1 MLMWSFTVL
10 TLLLTQHDKVGDMN
24 KEALLDQ
31 KEQRRL
37 QRLAAKV
44 ADDDYERGGPA
55 NKTEDEVKHAQF
67 RREAAQ
73 KTMHRYRTEMGAYL
87 LWRSAC

>member
-10 TLLLTQHDKVGDMN
+10 GILLAQHHKVGNMN

-37 QRLAAKV
+37 QRLAGKG

-55 NKTEDEVKHAQF
+55 TKTEDEVKHAQF
-67 RREAAQ
+67 RRQVAQ

-87 LWRSAC
+87 LWRSVC